1 MTSIKKKY
9 VKITDKTLVDVK
21 SAFEQYIKVASDDEI
36 NDMIKTINEEIAYRV
51 LLEEATAEMHK
62 AQERYNEL
70 TKGR

>member
-21 SAFEQYIKVASDDEI
+21 SAFEQYIKVASDEEI
-36 NDMIKTINEEIAYRV
+36 NDMIETIHEEIAYRV

>member
-9 VKITDKTLVDVK
+9 VKIADKTLVDVK
-21 SAFEQYIKVASDDEI
+21 SAFEQYIKVASDEEI
-36 NDMIKTINEEIAYRV
+36 NDMIETINEEIAYRV

>member
-21 SAFEQYIKVASDDEI
+21 SAFEQYIKVASDEEI

>member
-9 VKITDKTLVDVK
+9 VKITDKTLVEVK
-21 SAFEQYIKVASDDEI
+21 SAFEQYIKVASDEEI
-36 NDMIKTINEEIAYRV
+36 NDMIKAINEEIAYRV

-70 TKGR
+70 IKGR

>member
-9 VKITDKTLVDVK
+9 VKITDKTLVEVK
-21 SAFEQYIKVASDDEI
+21 SAFEQYIKVASDEEI
-36 NDMIKTINEEIAYRV
+36 NDMIKAINEEIAYRV

>member
-21 SAFEQYIKVASDDEI
+21 SAFEQYIRVASDEEI
-36 NDMIKTINEEIAYRV
+36 NDMIETINEEIAYRV

>member
-21 SAFEQYIKVASDDEI
+21 SAFEQYIKVASEDEI
-36 NDMIKTINEEIAYRV
+36 NDMIETINEEIAYRV

>member
-36 NDMIKTINEEIAYRV
+36 NDMIETINEEIAYRV